1 MKDSFYYF
9 NWFWGLGVIEIFL
22 LRNIYWYGFIIIV
35 VLRIVVLFK
44 EVMVRIGYEILK
56 LIFGVIL

>member
-22 LRNIYWYGFIIIV
+22 LRNIYLVWIYNNSGI
-35 VLRIVVLFK
+35 K
-44 EVMVRIGYEILK
+44 NSS
-56 LIFGVIL
+56 VI